1 MEAYNLIKL
10 GQQVVTDPNTV
21 IAWCQ
26 QHNLLPSE
34 KECNHCRIPM
44 SVRTDHGIGQFR
56 CRRCNQG
63 SCSIANGT
71 WFEGIQSKVMVAK
84 GLLLTYSFA
93 IGLSYD
99 QAVRETTIIESGT
112 KTRFCLF
119 GLSQKPFF
127 RLSPRKK
134 VFAAAEEAGNVE
146 RNDGRSQAR
155 PSCSED
161 ISSLP
166 TVQHK
171 NSFSSAV

>member
-1 MEAYNLIKL
+1 
-10 GQQVVTDPNTV
+10 
-21 IAWCQ
+21 
-26 QHNLLPSE
+26 
-34 KECNHCRIPM
+34 
-44 SVRTDHGIGQFR
+44 
-56 CRRCNQG
+56 
-63 SCSIANGT
+63 
-71 WFEGIQSKVMVAK
+71 MVAK

-127 RLSPRKK
+127 RLSQRKK

-146 RNDGRSQAR
+146 WNDGRSQAR
-155 PSCSED
+155 PSYSED

-166 TVQHK
+166 TGQHK
-171 NSFSSAV
+171 NSFSSEVSVCINYSLIDLVDILWLTGTDIVAKCVRFIWTAFMNKEI